1 MVSWI
6 IDGLLAMAPDAGRYG
21 ERITAGILTG
31 VNNRVSPV
39 LQQPIAEHRL
49 GQTGMRGADALTLA
63 AAATMVGCKPIV
75 AALITENLHA
85 CWTASLKWH

>member
-1 MVSWI
+1 
-6 IDGLLAMAPDAGRYG
+6 
-21 ERITAGILTG
+21 
-31 VNNRVSPV
+31 
-39 LQQPIAEHRL
+39 
-49 GQTGMRGADALTLA
+49 MRGADALTLA